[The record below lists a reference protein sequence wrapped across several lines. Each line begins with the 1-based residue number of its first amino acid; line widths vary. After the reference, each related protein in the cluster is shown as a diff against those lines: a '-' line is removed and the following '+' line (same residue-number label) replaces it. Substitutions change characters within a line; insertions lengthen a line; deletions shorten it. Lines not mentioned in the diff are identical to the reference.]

1 MTLLDYLDQFIEYI
15 SSERNFSEHTLRAY
29 STDIVEF
36 VGFSDRGESLTPGDI
51 DHLMLRSYLAHLR
64 DTGKSKATM
73 ARKLAS
79 LRTFLKYLVRE
90 EVMEDN
96 PAADMRTPRK
106 EKRLPTVLD
115 EKQVRTLIE
124 QPDTSTFLG
133 LRDRAIL
140 EILYSTGIRASELV
154 GANIEDADLI
164 GEVIK
169 VRGKR
174 KKERLAHLGSYATAA
189 INDYL
194 DARRLEPRAPMFDK
208 RALIINLGHRP
219 DPKGKDTYGKRL
231 TDRSLRRTI
240 NKYFRQAALLLKV
253 TPHTLRHSFATHLLD
268 RGADLR
274 SVQELLGHESLQTTQ
289 IYTHVSA
296 ERLKKVYEKAHP
308 RAK

>member
-1 MTLLDYLDQFIEYI
+1 MTLLDGLDSFLEYI
-15 SSERNFSEHTLRAY
+15 ESERNFSEHTLRAY
-29 STDIVEF
+29 SADIVEF
-36 VGFSDRGESLTPGDI
+36 VRHSDRGESLKPDDV
-51 DHLMLRSYLAHLR
+51 DHLMLRRYLAYLR
-64 DTGKSKATM
+64 DTGRSRSTI

-79 LRTFLKYLVRE
+79 LRTFFKYLVRE
-90 EVMEDN
+90 EMMEDN

-106 EKRLPTVLD
+106 EKRLPGVLD
-115 EKQVRTLIE
+115 EKQVRRLIE
-124 QPDTSTFLG
+124 QPETDSFLG

-154 GANIEDADLI
+154 GANIEDVDLL

-174 KKERLAHLGSYATAA
+174 KKERLAHLGSFAVAA
-189 INDYL
+189 IKDYL
-194 DARRLEPRAPMFDK
+194 DARRLQPRAPMFDK
-208 RALIINLGHRP
+208 RALIVNRF
-219 DPKGKDTYGKRL
+219 GKRL
-231 TDRSLRRTI
+231 SDRSLRRTI
-240 NKYFRQAALLLKV
+240 SKYFRQACLELKV

-289 IYTHVSA
+289 IYTHVST

>member
-1 MTLLDYLDQFIEYI
+1 MTLLDHLDHFLEYI
-15 SSERNFSEHTLRAY
+15 ESERSFSAHTLRAY

-36 VGFSDRGESLTPGDI
+36 IRFSDRGESLEHGDV

-64 DTGKSKATM
+64 GTGKARATM

-79 LRTFLKYLVRE
+79 LRTFFKYLVRE
-90 EVMEDN
+90 EIMEDN

-106 EKRLPTVLD
+106 ERRLPGVLD
-115 EKQVRTLIE
+115 ENQVRTLIE
-124 QPDTSTFLG
+124 RPDTSTFLG

-140 EILYSTGIRASELV
+140 ETLYSTGIRASELV
-154 GANIEDADLI
+154 GANIEDADLL

-174 KKERLAHLGSYATAA
+174 KKERLAHLGSFAVAA
-189 INDYL
+189 IKDYL
-194 DARRLEPRAPMFDK
+194 DARRLQPRAPMFDK
-208 RALIINLGHRP
+208 RALILNRF
-219 DPKGKDTYGKRL
+219 GKRL
-231 TDRSLRRTI
+231 SDRSLRRTL
-240 NKYFRQAALLLKV
+240 NKYFRMAALKLRV

-274 SVQELLGHESLQTTQ
+274 SVQELLGHESLSTTQ
-289 IYTHVSA
+289 IYTHVST

>member
-15 SSERNFSEHTLRAY
+15 DSERNFSEHTLRAY

-36 VGFSDRGESLTPGDI
+36 ARFSDRGESLTPGDI
-51 DHLMLRSYLAHLR
+51 DHLMIRSYLAHLR
-64 DTGKSKATM
+64 AAGRSRSTM

-90 EVMEDN
+90 EIMEDN

-115 EKQVRTLIE
+115 EAQVRRLIE

-194 DARRLEPRAPMFDK
+194 DARRLQPRAPMFDK
-208 RALIINLGHRP
+208 RALILNRFG
-219 DPKGKDTYGKRL
+219 TRL
-231 TDRSLRRTI
+231 SDRSLRRTI

-289 IYTHVSA
+289 IYTHVST

>member
-64 DTGKSKATM
+64 DSGRSKATM

-90 EVMEDN
+90 EIMEDN

-115 EKQVRTLIE
+115 EAQVRKLIE

-194 DARRLEPRAPMFDK
+194 DARRLQPRGPMFDK
-208 RALIINLGHRP
+208 RALILNRFGQ
-219 DPKGKDTYGKRL
+219 RL
-231 TDRSLRRTI
+231 SDRSLRRTI

-289 IYTHVSA
+289 IYTHVST

>member
-15 SSERNFSEHTLRAY
+15 DSERNFSEHTLRAY

-36 VGFSDRGESLTPGDI
+36 ARFSDRGESLTPGDI
-51 DHLMLRSYLAHLR
+51 DHLMIRSYLAHLR
-64 DTGKSKATM
+64 DAGRSRSTM

-90 EVMEDN
+90 EIMEDN

-115 EKQVRTLIE
+115 EAQVRRLIE

-194 DARRLEPRAPMFDK
+194 DARRLQPRAPMFDK
-208 RALIINLGHRP
+208 RALILNRFG
-219 DPKGKDTYGKRL
+219 TRL
-231 TDRSLRRTI
+231 SDRSLRRTI

-289 IYTHVSA
+289 IYTHVST

>member
-15 SSERNFSEHTLRAY
+15 DSERNFSEHTLRAY

-36 VGFSDRGESLTPGDI
+36 ARFSDRGESLTPGDI
-51 DHLMLRSYLAHLR
+51 DHLMIRSSPAPPR
-64 DTGKSKATM
+64 DAGRSRSTM

-90 EVMEDN
+90 EIMEDN

-115 EKQVRTLIE
+115 EAQVRRLIE

-194 DARRLEPRAPMFDK
+194 DARRLQPRAPMFDK
-208 RALIINLGHRP
+208 RALILNRFG
-219 DPKGKDTYGKRL
+219 TRL
-231 TDRSLRRTI
+231 SDRSLRRTI

-289 IYTHVSA
+289 IYTHVST

>member
-1 MTLLDYLDQFIEYI
+1 MLDRLDQFLEYI
-15 SSERNFSEHTLRAY
+15 ESERNFSEHTLRAY
-29 STDIVEF
+29 SADVVEF
-36 VGFSDRGESLTPGDI
+36 VRFSDRGESLAPGDI

-64 DTGKSKATM
+64 GTGKSRATM

-79 LRTFLKYLVRE
+79 LRTFFRYLVRE
-90 EVMEDN
+90 EIMEDN

-106 EKRLPTVLD
+106 EQRLPGVLD

-154 GANIEDADLI
+154 GANIEDVDLL
-164 GEVIK
+164 GEVIR

-174 KKERLAHLGSYATAA
+174 KKERLAHLGSFAVAA
-189 INDYL
+189 VKDYV
-194 DARRLEPRAPMFDK
+194 DARRLQPRAPMFDK
-208 RALIINLGHRP
+208 RALILNRF
-219 DPKGKDTYGKRL
+219 GKRL
-231 TDRSLRRTI
+231 SDRSLRRTVD
-240 NKYFRQAALLLKV
+240 KYFRLAALMLKV

-274 SVQELLGHESLQTTQ
+274 SVQELLGHESLSTTQ
-289 IYTHVSA
+289 IYTHVST
-296 ERLKKVYEKAHP
+296 ERLKKVYDKAHP

>member
-1 MTLLDYLDQFIEYI
+1 MTLLDYLDHFIDYI
-15 SSERNFSEHTLRAY
+15 KVERNFSEHTLRAY

-36 VGFSDRGESLTPGDI
+36 VRFSDTGDSLAPGEI

-64 DTGKSKATM
+64 DAGRSKATM

-90 EVMEDN
+90 EIMEDN

-115 EKQVRTLIE
+115 EAQVRKLIE

-133 LRDRAIL
+133 VRDRAIL

-164 GEVIK
+164 GEVIR

-194 DARRLEPRAPMFDK
+194 DARRLQPRGPMFDK
-208 RALIINLGHRP
+208 RALILNRFGQ
-219 DPKGKDTYGKRL
+219 RL
-231 TDRSLRRTI
+231 SDRSLRRTI

-289 IYTHVSA
+289 IYTHVST

>member
-1 MTLLDYLDQFIEYI
+1 MTLLDRLDQFLEYI
-15 SSERNFSEHTLRAY
+15 ESERNFSEHTLRAY
-29 STDIVEF
+29 SADIVEF
-36 VGFSDRGESLTPGDI
+36 VRFSDRGESLAPGDI

-64 DTGKSKATM
+64 GTGKSRATM

-79 LRTFLKYLVRE
+79 LRTFFRYLVRE
-90 EVMEDN
+90 EIMEDN

-106 EKRLPTVLD
+106 EQRLPGVLD

-124 QPDTSTFLG
+124 RPDTSTFLG

-164 GEVIK
+164 GEVIR

-174 KKERLAHLGSYATAA
+174 KKERLAHLGSYAVAA
-189 INDYL
+189 IKDYL
-194 DARRLEPRAPMFDK
+194 DARRLQPRAPMFDK
-208 RALIINLGHRP
+208 RALILNRF
-219 DPKGKDTYGKRL
+219 GKRL
-231 TDRSLRRTI
+231 SDRSLRRTV
-240 NKYFRQAALLLKV
+240 NKYFRLASLALKV

-274 SVQELLGHESLQTTQ
+274 SVQELLGHESLSTTQ
-289 IYTHVSA
+289 IYTHVST
-296 ERLKKVYEKAHP
+296 ERLKKVYDKAHP

>member
-1 MTLLDYLDQFIEYI
+1 MTLLDWLDRFLDHLEI
-15 SSERNFSEHTLRAY
+15 ERNASEHTLRAY

-36 VGFSDRGESLTPGDI
+36 VRFNDQDDALRPQDI
-51 DHLMLRSYLAHLR
+51 DHLMLRRYLAHLR
-64 DTGKSKATM
+64 NGGRSRSTI

-79 LRTFLKYLVRE
+79 LRSLLRFLVRE
-90 EVMEDN
+90 EVLDDN

-106 EKRLPTVLD
+106 ERRLPTVLD

-154 GANIEDADLI
+154 GANIADVDLI
-164 GEVIK
+164 GEVIR

-174 KKERLAHLGSYATAA
+174 KKERLAHLGRYAVAA
-189 INDYL
+189 IQEYL
-194 DARRLEPRAPMFDK
+194 AARRLQPRAPMFDK
-208 RALIINLGHRP
+208 RALLLNRLGR
-219 DPKGKDTYGKRL
+219 RL
-231 TDRSLRRTI
+231 TDRSLRRTLG
-240 NKYFRQAALLLKV
+240 KYFKMAGLKLRV
-253 TPHTLRHSFATHLLD
+253 TPHTMRHSFATHLLD

-289 IYTHVSA
+289 IYTHVST
-296 ERLKKVYEKAHP
+296 ERLRKVYDKAHP
-308 RAK
+308 RAT